1 MHEWIQDTSAD
12 KRRHSQYTTA
22 HADTMLSSLLLLFW
36 IGNGPPLRP
45 RHVPWPQQQPEYGC
59 PSSAFGLARLHL
71 RTAPPRLTKAPSS
84 SRRGMIASEP
94 LRANPPPR
102 ALRSSSVMCGA
113 SPVSCAGR
121 IPCLA
126 SRLLRELPVRGFI
139 REHGVKLRWIDILT

>member
-1 MHEWIQDTSAD
+1 MNEHKTHVPTNAAAASTQ
-12 KRRHSQYTTA
+12 RHTRKQCY
-22 HADTMLSSLLLLFW
+22 
-36 IGNGPPLRP
+36 PPFFYCSESEIVH

-84 SRRGMIASEP
+84 WRRGMIASEP
-94 LRANPPPR
+94 LRANLPPR

-121 IPCLA
+121 IPRLA
-126 SRLLRELPVRGFI
+126 SWLLRELPIRGFTQ
-139 REHGVKLRWIDILT
+139 EHGVKLRWIDTLT